1 MSQSSFRQ
9 GLWTANPAL
18 VQLLGL
24 CPLLAVSN
32 SLINALA
39 LGLATAL
46 VLLITN
52 LLVSLSRPLLLRELR
67 IPLYVLIIATAVS
80 AIEIGM
86 HALLPELHR
95 ILGIFIP
102 IITTNCLI
110 LARAESCAA
119 RVTPL
124 PALRDALAMGS
135 GFLMALVVVG
145 GLRELIGNGSLL
157 DGAELLFGPAA
168 ADWRLQLADSGFI
181 LALLPPGAFIVL
193 GLLVAAKNAI
203 DLRARD
209 PGSAADSPARD
220 PRQHQ

>member
-1 MSQSSFRQ
+1 MSDPIFRQ

-39 LGLATAL
+39 LGLATVL

-52 LLVSLSRPLLLRELR
+52 LLVSLCRPLLLRELR

-80 AIEIGM
+80 CIEIGM

-119 RVTPL
+119 RVPPL
-124 PALRDALAMGS
+124 PALHDALAMGS
-135 GFLMALVVVG
+135 GFLVALVLVG
-145 GLRELIGNGSLL
+145 GLREAIGNGSLL

-168 ADWRLQLADSGFI
+168 AGWRLQLADGGFI
-181 LALLPPGAFIVL
+181 LAVLPPGAFIVL
-193 GLLVAAKNAI
+193 GLLVAARNAI
-203 DLRARD
+203 AQPHRQAA
-209 PGSAADSPARD
+209 AADPPAQD
-220 PRQHQ
+220 PRGA